1 MSTVHSFN
9 DLFKDS
15 ASGLAEARASAG
27 KPEKVRP
34 KYAQIRADQ
43 WTDLDEL
50 ARELMDA
57 RTEKGRRITANSLIR
72 VAIDA
77 LLADRDN
84 LVGNDEAQIRA
95 NYLKRLELVK
105 DKTPQEQDSRS
116 V

>member
-1 MSTVHSFN
+1 MSTLHNFN

-15 ASGLAEARASAG
+15 ASTLAEARTSTG

-57 RTEKGRRITANSLIR
+57 RTAKGRRITANSLIR

-84 LVGNDEAQIRA
+84 LVGNDEEQIRA
-95 NYLKRLELVK
+95 NYLKKLGLVK
-105 DKTPQEQDSRS
+105 DEMPGEQDFRS
-116 V
+116 T